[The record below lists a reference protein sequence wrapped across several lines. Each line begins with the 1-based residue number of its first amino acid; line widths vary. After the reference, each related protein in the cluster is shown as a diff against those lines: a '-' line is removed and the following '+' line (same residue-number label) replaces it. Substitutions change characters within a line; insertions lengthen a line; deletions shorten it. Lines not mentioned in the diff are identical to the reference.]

1 MSLRPRDWILAAR
14 PKTLIAAVAPVAVG
28 TALAWQHTGRIIWI
42 WSILALTGALLIQ
55 IATNLVNDAIDFEKG
70 TDDHTRVGPARVT
83 ASGLIEGRRVMIGAW
98 VCFAAAA
105 AAGIPLLI
113 RGGWPLLA
121 IGIAS
126 IAAGYIYTG
135 GPWPLAYNGMGEI
148 FVIAFFGMVAVG
160 GTYYLQTLTWGADA
174 ALGGLAVGM
183 LSTVLLAVNNLRDM
197 EGDARTSKRTLAV
210 RFGRKFAI
218 GEIAFFAL
226 APLALGAWWA
236 ARGELAA
243 ALAPLALL
251 PLVISIIRS
260 ARTERGS
267 SLNATLGKS
276 AALQAGYGLL
286 FSLGLVL
293 G

>member
-28 TALAWQHTGRIIWI
+28 TALAWEHAGRIIWI

-70 TDDHTRVGPARVT
+70 TDDHMRVGPARVT
-83 ASGLIEGRRVMIGAW
+83 ASGLIEGRRVMRGAW
-98 VCFAAAA
+98 LCFAVAA

-121 IGIAS
+121 IGLAS

-135 GPWPLAYNGMGEI
+135 GPWPLAYNGLGEI
-148 FVIAFFGMVAVG
+148 FVIVFFGLVAVG
-160 GTYYLQTLTWGADA
+160 GTYYLQTLTWGVDA
-174 ALGGLAVGM
+174 ALAGLAVGM

-197 EGDARTSKRTLAV
+197 EGDARSAKRTLAV
-210 RFGRKFAI
+210 RFGRSFAI
-218 GEIAFFAL
+218 GEIALFSF
-226 APLALGAWWA
+226 APLALGTWWA
-236 ARGELAA
+236 ARGELVA
-243 ALAPLALL
+243 ALLPLALL
-251 PLVISIIRS
+251 PLVISIIRR
-260 ARTERGS
+260 ARVDRGAA
-267 SLNATLGKS
+267 LNATLGRS